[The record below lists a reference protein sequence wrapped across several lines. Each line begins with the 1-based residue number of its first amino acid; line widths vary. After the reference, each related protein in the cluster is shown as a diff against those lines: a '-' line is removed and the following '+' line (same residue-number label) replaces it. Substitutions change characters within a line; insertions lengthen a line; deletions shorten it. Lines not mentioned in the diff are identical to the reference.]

1 MDATALLTF
10 LGPSIVVIATPGP
23 DTALTVRNTLL
34 GGRSAGTFT
43 AWGVSMGQVT
53 WSVATS
59 LGLVAVLLA
68 SKPIFQTLKLVGA
81 AYLVYLGIRSLLAA
95 CQRLPLSDGVVARG
109 AGTSL
114 ARFTALRQGIINNL
128 ANPKMAVF
136 FASVLPQCA
145 PPGDG
150 MLSRLLLLGVLFSV
164 LAFLWLT
171 AYAVAIARAGRL
183 LRGSRVASVVEGV
196 AGLTLIGLGVR
207 VAIEERWIVY
217 HPAARTAGG

>member
-1 MDATALLTF
+1 MDASVLLTF
-10 LGPSIVVIATPGP
+10 LGLSMVVIATPGP

-43 AWGVSMGQVT
+43 ALGVSMGQVA

-68 SKPIFQTLKLVGA
+68 SKPIFQALKLVGA
-81 AYLVYLGIRSLLAA
+81 AYLVYLGVRSLLAA
-95 CQRLPLSDGVVARG
+95 YEPSPVSEGAVGRG
-109 AGTSL
+109 AGTSF

-136 FASVLPQCA
+136 FASVLPQFA

-150 MLSRLLLLGVLFSV
+150 MLSRLLLLGVLFSM
-164 LAFLWLT
+164 LTFLWLT

-183 LRGSRVASVVEGV
+183 LRGSRVARVVEGV

-207 VAIEERWIVY
+207 VATEER
-217 HPAARTAGG
+217 

>member
-1 MDATALLTF
+1 MDASVLLTF
-10 LGPSIVVIATPGP
+10 LGLSMVVIATPGP

-43 AWGVSMGQVT
+43 ALGVSMGQVA

-68 SKPIFQTLKLVGA
+68 SKPIFQALKLVGG
-81 AYLVYLGIRSLLAA
+81 AYLVYLGIRPLLAA
-95 CQRLPLSDGVVARG
+95 YERSPVPEGAGGRG

-114 ARFTALRQGIINNL
+114 ARFTALRHGFINNL
-128 ANPKMAVF
+128 TNPKMAVF
-136 FASVLPQCA
+136 FASVLPQFA

-164 LAFLWLT
+164 LTFLWLT

-183 LRGSRVASVVEGV
+183 LRGSRVARVVEGV

-207 VAIEERWIVY
+207 VATEER
-217 HPAARTAGG
+217 

>member
-1 MDATALLTF
+1 MDASVLLTF
-10 LGPSIVVIATPGP
+10 LGLSMVVIATPGP

-34 GGRSAGTFT
+34 AGRSAGTFT
-43 AWGVSMGQVT
+43 ALGVSMGQVA

-68 SKPIFQTLKLVGA
+68 SKPIFQALKLVGA

-95 CQRLPLSDGVVARG
+95 YERSPVPEGAGGRG
-109 AGTSL
+109 AGRSL
-114 ARFTALRQGIINNL
+114 ARFTALRHGFINNL
-128 ANPKMAVF
+128 TNPKMAVF
-136 FASVLPQCA
+136 FASVLPQFA

-164 LAFLWLT
+164 LTFLWLT

-183 LRGSRVASVVEGV
+183 LRGSRVARVVEGV

-207 VAIEERWIVY
+207 VATEER
-217 HPAARTAGG
+217 

>member
-1 MDATALLTF
+1 MDASVLLTF
-10 LGPSIVVIATPGP
+10 LGLSMVVIATPGP

-43 AWGVSMGQVT
+43 ALGVSMGQVA

-68 SKPIFQTLKLVGA
+68 SKPIFQALKLVGG

-95 CQRLPLSDGVVARG
+95 YERSPVPEGAGGRG

-114 ARFTALRQGIINNL
+114 ARFTALRHGFINNL
-128 ANPKMAVF
+128 TNPKMAVF
-136 FASVLPQCA
+136 FASVLPQFA

-164 LAFLWLT
+164 LTFLWLT

-183 LRGSRVASVVEGV
+183 LRGSRVARVVEGV

-207 VAIEERWIVY
+207 VATEER
-217 HPAARTAGG
+217 

>member
-1 MDATALLTF
+1 MDASALFTF
-10 LGPSIVVIATPGP
+10 LGLAIVVIATPGP

-43 AWGVSMGQVT
+43 AMGVSMGQVA

-68 SKPIFQTLKLVGA
+68 SKPIFQTLKLIGA
-81 AYLVYLGIRSLLAA
+81 AYLVHLGIRSLLAA
-95 CQRLPLSDGVVARG
+95 CKRSPFSGDVAGRR
-109 AGTSL
+109 AGKSL
-114 ARFTALRQGIINNL
+114 TPSAALRHGIINNL

-136 FASVLPQCA
+136 FASVLPQFA

-150 MLSRLLLLGVLFSV
+150 MLGTLLWLGVLFS
-164 LAFLWLT
+164 LLTFFWLT
-171 AYAVAIARAGRL
+171 AYAAAVARAGRL
-183 LRGSRVASVVEGV
+183 LRESRVARVVEGV

-207 VAIEERWIVY
+207 VATEER
-217 HPAARTAGG
+217 

>member
-1 MDATALLTF
+1 MDASALLTF
-10 LGPSIVVIATPGP
+10 LGLSIVVIATPGP
-23 DTALTVRNTLL
+23 DTALTVRNTLI

-43 AWGVSMGQVT
+43 ALGISMGQVA

-95 CQRLPLSDGVVARG
+95 CQRSPLSDGVVARG

-136 FASVLPQCA
+136 FASVLPQFA

-150 MLSRLLLLGVLFSV
+150 MLSRLLLLGVLFSM
-164 LAFLWLT
+164 LTFLWLT
-171 AYAVAIARAGRL
+171 AYAVAIARAGRF
-183 LRGSRVASVVEGV
+183 LRGSRIARVVEGV

-207 VAIEERWIVY
+207 VATEER
-217 HPAARTAGG
+217 